1 MIYGVHIK
9 VSPSM
14 MLKVGEE
21 SCSYCFLALYE
32 SFNEAGRAA
41 CLHGQSRGFWYACQK
56 F

>member
-32 SFNEAGRAA
+32 SFNGAGRAA
-41 CLHGQSRGFWYACQK
+41 CLHG
-56 F
+56 